1 MSFHLAFRPKF
12 GPVGWVMG
20 KTVMAGQFRK
30 ILGRVLAGLEEHAET
45 GEVVGGK
52 PKTAAA

>member
-1 MSFHLAFRPKF
+1 MAFRPKF
-12 GPVGWVMG
+12 GPVGWIMG
-20 KTVMAGQFRK
+20 KTVMTRQFTK